1 MNDEKWIVSDR
12 DHLGG
17 NPRVQGTR
25 ISIAFLLECLAG
37 GMGVAEIVDAY
48 PTLSKDAVQ
57 GALRELAHER
67 KRQWRKDPWR
77 LTMMEKLTVDA
88 EGRIII
94 PSEVIQKRGLR
105 PGDELTLVE
114 SAEGL
119 LVYQGGVDA
128 KTSAWWNRLDDRQR
142 VLAEDDAR
150 RYESLSEQK
159 RDSIWNQEA
168 DSYRSRE

>member
-1 MNDEKWIVSDR
+1 
-12 DHLGG
+12 
-17 NPRVQGTR
+17 
-25 ISIAFLLECLAG
+25 
-37 GMGVAEIVDAY
+37 
-48 PTLSKDAVQ
+48 
-57 GALRELAHER
+57 
-67 KRQWRKDPWR
+67 
-77 LTMMEKLTVDA
+77 MEKLTVDA

-114 SAEGL
+114 SDDGF

-142 VLAEDDAR
+142 VLAEDNAR
-150 RYESLSEQK
+150 RYESLSEQE

-168 DSYRSRE
+168 YSYRSRE